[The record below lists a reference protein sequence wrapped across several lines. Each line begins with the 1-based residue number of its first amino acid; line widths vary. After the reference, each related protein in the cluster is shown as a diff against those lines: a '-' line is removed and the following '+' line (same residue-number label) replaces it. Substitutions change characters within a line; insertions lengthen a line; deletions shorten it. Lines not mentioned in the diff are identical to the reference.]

1 MRGIVSLFV
10 IGAALLSGSVHG
22 KVPENLLP
30 TEKEKTA
37 FLDEADDFLDALPD
51 GYQDRQGD
59 AVLHALRGQTAEL
72 QNVRMSRNAAS
83 LSSDKVETED
93 LLGTG
98 AARGIKM
105 RLYRNKGKDGEKLPL
120 LIYLHG
126 GGWTF
131 GSIHSCGSFCMRL
144 AETGDV
150 NVLAVDYRLAPENP
164 YPSGLMDCV
173 SAVEYAFAHAEEWGC
188 SPQRI
193 SIGGDS
199 SGGNLALATAMYME
213 DSELKD
219 KIRSLVLFYPVL
231 KSYPDKSASWKR
243 YSRGYGLDSRLM
255 ESFIEAYLNAPA
267 DGGSSVKSDAKEAMV
282 SPAEASDEQIS
293 KLPPILIVGAER
305 DILYDQGKEFAARLK
320 GKGNDAEHITFP
332 GAVHLF
338 ITVEGQPTAFNKSI
352 SITSAY
358 LSE

>member
-1 MRGIVSLFV
+1 MRS
-10 IGAALLSGSVHG
+10 
-22 KVPENLLP
+22 
-30 TEKEKTA
+30 
-37 FLDEADDFLDALPD
+37 
-51 GYQDRQGD
+51 
-59 AVLHALRGQTAEL
+59 
-72 QNVRMSRNAAS
+72 
-83 LSSDKVETED
+83 
-93 LLGTG
+93 
-98 AARGIKM
+98 
-105 RLYRNKGKDGEKLPL
+105 
-120 LIYLHG
+120 
-126 GGWTF
+126 
-131 GSIHSCGSFCMRL
+131 
-144 AETGDV
+144 
-150 NVLAVDYRLAPENP
+150 
-164 YPSGLMDCV
+164 
-173 SAVEYAFAHAEEWGC
+173 EWRC

-267 DGGSSVKSDAKEAMV
+267 DGGPSVKSDAKEAMV

-332 GAVHLF
+332 ELC
-338 ITVEGQPTAFNKSI
+338 I
-352 SITSAY
+352 S
-358 LSE
+358 LSRWRGSRLLLTRASVLLPLIFRSEI